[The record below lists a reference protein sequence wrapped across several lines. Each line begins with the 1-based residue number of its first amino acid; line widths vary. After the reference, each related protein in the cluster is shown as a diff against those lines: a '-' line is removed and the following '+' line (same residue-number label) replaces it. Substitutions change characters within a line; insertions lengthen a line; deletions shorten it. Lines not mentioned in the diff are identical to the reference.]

1 MTHVGRKPE
10 TEGID
15 VDLWLIFFV
24 VQQKLRQHYK
34 VIIPQLI
41 KKTKTPLGR
50 AKKYSVLASWL
61 FPPHLAGVNDWSPD
75 GGARL
80 GWRSTASRVWCGG
93 ISPAQSGPCYPQLQH
108 LRQVPYGPPPPLR
121 SSPHDV
127 ICPYTHPSLSS
138 AWCILQH
145 PPLPGTIREGVY
157 SLPSSSGCKL
167 YGSRAASG
175 SPLCLQGLAQ
185 CLTHS
190 VAVQPLSRVQFFAT
204 PWTHQAHQGPLS
216 FTVSPSLFKLMF
228 IESVM
233 PSNHLILCH
242 PLLLLSSF
250 LNLSQPQSLFQ

>member
-138 AWCILQH
+138 IICN
-145 PPLPGTIREGVY
+145 
-157 SLPSSSGCKL
+157 SG
-167 YGSRAASG
+167 
-175 SPLCLQGLAQ
+175 
-185 CLTHS
+185 
-190 VAVQPLSRVQFFAT
+190 
-204 PWTHQAHQGPLS
+204 
-216 FTVSPSLFKLMF
+216 
-228 IESVM
+228 
-233 PSNHLILCH
+233 NH
-242 PLLLLSSF
+242 
-250 LNLSQPQSLFQ
+250 